1 MKKPSNS
8 NIELKKRSVSTSI
21 GKYNSNK
28 LKKNRKVSP
37 YSKLGSKSLT
47 SNNIPI
53 DKKSLYSS
61 TFSTCAQSINQFY
74 NNNNNYNI
82 KNNKN
87 LADVLNEII
96 NSKFKLNNIP
106 LKNFIYKK
114 NNNNIIPIKKSLSP
128 SNSLNDLLK
137 EMKMRFSKS
146 YIDTLSYR
154 LSYNITSDNRE
165 KNINSLEKMIKM
177 LNDYEK
183 EKFTQQKYEK
193 IEKKNELNHNIEK
206 LTSFLKVYKLNKK
219 KNDYENFKL
228 EKKIN
233 TLLFVSQKYSDSEKE
248 LKNVASEIETIVNQI
263 NFLNSETIENNK
275 LYNDEENKIFELKK
289 EIAIVNKVIFDIKKD
304 IEIIIPGIG
313 YLNKHIKEIKNKI
326 SSQEHFNSNFFLNII
341 NAIEKVNLN

>member
-21 GKYNSNK
+21 GKFNSNK

-74 NNNNNYNI
+74 NNNNYSS

-96 NSKFKLNNIP
+96 NSKFKSNNIP
-106 LKNFIYKK
+106 LKNFINKK
-114 NNNNIIPIKKSLSP
+114 NNNNIIPVKKSLSP

-137 EMKMRFSKS
+137 VMKMRFSKN

-154 LSYNITSDNRE
+154 LSYNIPSDNRR
-165 KNINSLEKMIKM
+165 KNISSLEKMIKI
-177 LNDYEK
+177 LNDYGK
-183 EKFTQQKYEK
+183 EKFEQQKLEK
-193 IEKKNELNHNIEK
+193 IEKKKEINYNIEK

-248 LKNVASEIETIVNQI
+248 LKNVTSEIESIFSEI
-263 NFLNSETIENNK
+263 NYLNSETIEYNK
-275 LYNDEENKIFELKK
+275 LYNEEENKISELKQ
-289 EIAIVNKVIFDIKKD
+289 EIAIVNKVISDVKKD
-304 IEIIIPGIG
+304 IEMIIPGIN
-313 YLNKHIKEIKNKI
+313 YLNKHVKEIKTKI
-326 SSQEHFNSNFFLNII
+326 STQEHFNSNFFLNMV
-341 NAIEKVNLN
+341 NVIEKVNLN

>member
-1 MKKPSNS
+1 M
-8 NIELKKRSVSTSI
+8 
-21 GKYNSNK
+21 
-28 LKKNRKVSP
+28 
-37 YSKLGSKSLT
+37 
-47 SNNIPI
+47 
-53 DKKSLYSS
+53 
-61 TFSTCAQSINQFY
+61 
-74 NNNNNYNI
+74 
-82 KNNKN
+82 
-87 LADVLNEII
+87 
-96 NSKFKLNNIP
+96 
-106 LKNFIYKK
+106 
-114 NNNNIIPIKKSLSP
+114 
-128 SNSLNDLLK
+128 
-137 EMKMRFSKS
+137 
-146 YIDTLSYR
+146 
-154 LSYNITSDNRE
+154 
-165 KNINSLEKMIKM
+165 
-177 LNDYEK
+177 
-183 EKFTQQKYEK
+183 
-193 IEKKNELNHNIEK
+193 
-206 LTSFLKVYKLNKK
+206 KVYKLNKK

>member
-154 LSYNITSDNRE
+154 LSYNIPSDNRR
-165 KNINSLEKMIKM
+165 KNL
-177 LNDYEK
+177 
-183 EKFTQQKYEK
+183 
-193 IEKKNELNHNIEK
+193 
-206 LTSFLKVYKLNKK
+206 
-219 KNDYENFKL
+219 
-228 EKKIN
+228 
-233 TLLFVSQKYSDSEKE
+233 
-248 LKNVASEIETIVNQI
+248 
-263 NFLNSETIENNK
+263 
-275 LYNDEENKIFELKK
+275 LKK
-289 EIAIVNKVIFDIKKD
+289 
-304 IEIIIPGIG
+304 
-313 YLNKHIKEIKNKI
+313 
-326 SSQEHFNSNFFLNII
+326 
-341 NAIEKVNLN
+341 